1 MCNSYFVSNA
11 DQFIFP
17 IEYLFKML
25 SYFYVAG
32 MDCDLE
38 KDLSLEKIAT
48 GRNKQ
53 QQKKCCRVMTS
64 PARSAR
70 QPDSPYAY
78 LVCFCGVL
86 CNFIVCG
93 CSYSYGLLFPSL
105 LDEFKEGKAKT
116 GNSDSFSGVRT
127 SCKKKA
133 AQPSEH
139 LAFYFLRSAG
149 DLFSNQ

>member
-1 MCNSYFVSNA
+1 MCNSYFVSNV
-11 DQFIFP
+11 DQFIFAR
-17 IEYLFKML
+17 EDFFKIIL
-25 SYFYVAG
+25 HVYVAG

-38 KDLSLEKIAT
+38 NDLSPEKISA

-78 LVCFCGVL
+78 FVCFCGVL

-93 CSYSYGLLFPSL
+93 CSYSYGLLFLSL

-127 SCKKKA
+127 SCNIKKKNS
-133 AQPSEH
+133 PVS
-139 LAFYFLRSAG
+139 FWRFT
-149 DLFSNQ
+149 FSV